1 MRSSWHVAW
10 KQLSHS
16 RVKLLVATAGV
27 VVAVLL
33 MLVQLGFLNAAY
45 DSSLGVP
52 KLITADLVI
61 LNPRSPTFATPS
73 PFARRLLFRLPAH
86 PSVAGVQPVYLGT
99 GRWKNPWDKSD
110 HQILV
115 YGLGTDGDMLPVPG
129 FLDAVEQLRQPDMAL
144 YDRRSR
150 TTFGPVAETL
160 ARGERVEAEVN
171 HRKITVAACTQ
182 IGVTLGVDGNMFVT
196 ETNFLRLFPRI
207 PGSIDLGLVRLK
219 PGVDAELAR
228 DELRRW
234 CGTELRILTKSEFIA
249 FEKHFLDTSA
259 PINFIFGLGTAVGFF
274 IGFVIVYQIL
284 YTEVSTHLPQFATL
298 KAIGFTDNYL
308 LRLVVQESLLLAIM
322 GYLPGTL
329 MSWGVYTIAAR
340 ETQLPM
346 ALTPTRLIFVLGLTI
361 TMCVFSAAMA
371 MRKLSA
377 ADPADIF

>member
-1 MRSSWHVAW
+1 M
-10 KQLSHS
+10 
-16 RVKLLVATAGV
+16 
-27 VVAVLL
+27 
-33 MLVQLGFLNAAY
+33 
-45 DSSLGVP
+45 
-52 KLITADLVI
+52 
-61 LNPRSPTFATPS
+61 
-73 PFARRLLFRLPAH
+73 
-86 PSVAGVQPVYLGT
+86 
-99 GRWKNPWDKSD
+99 
-110 HQILV
+110 
-115 YGLGTDGDMLPVPG
+115 
-129 FLDAVEQLRQPDMAL
+129 
-144 YDRRSR
+144 
-150 TTFGPVAETL
+150 
-160 ARGERVEAEVN
+160 
-171 HRKITVAACTQ
+171 AACTQ

-219 PGVDAELAR
+219 PGVDAESAR